1 MIKRSLVL
9 LVVGLGTLVAC
20 DDTTYDCFSCQCNPD
35 YCYVPPRFQDLSQRW
50 HVLNNFE
57 LAHNKRDMSQYDRL
71 IDDNYTFI
79 FDTLENDSLVTIQWG
94 RADDVTATAGLFAAA
109 NSMDMAVDWKDSPRG
124 NPAVQWSERIS
135 GTETWYYTTIF
146 YHFTIR
152 IGATTYIPVVE
163 AQMTF
168 TVRNAGTSAK
178 PQWRLV
184 ELDDLA
190 HIVAPPPAATTSTA
204 MHTEATSYGRVKSGL

>member
-1 MIKRSLVL
+1 MIKRSWPLVVSFLVL
-9 LVVGLGTLVAC
+9 LVAC
-20 DDTTYDCFSCQCNPD
+20 DNNVIRDCYDCRCDPD
-35 YCYVPPRFQDLSQRW
+35 YCYVPPKFQDLSQRW

-57 LAHNKRDMSQYDRL
+57 LAHDKRDMTQYDRL

-79 FDTLENDSLVTIQWG
+79 FDTLKNDSLVTIQWG
-94 RADDVTATAGLFAAA
+94 RADDVTATAGLFAAV
-109 NSMDMAVDWKDSPRG
+109 NYMDMAVDWKDSHG
-124 NPAVQWSERIS
+124 NPTVQWSERIW
-135 GTETWYYTTIF
+135 GTETWYYTTVF

-152 IGATTYIPVVE
+152 IGATTYIPVAG

-178 PQWRLV
+178 PQWKLV

-190 HIVAPPPAATTSTA
+190 HIIPPPPAAVTDA
-204 MHTEATSYGRVKSGL
+204 ALHTEATTYGRVKSGL